1 MRRSH
6 ASACRRT
13 HLVAALE
20 DHTVRSLTN
29 NPKNFILV
37 HCDSAGVASVLCGQ
51 LKGTGDETKTMHVGA
66 HTAANYQGAVATVD
80 CKTQAVS
87 IYLTLGA

>member
-1 MRRSH
+1 M
-6 ASACRRT
+6 
-13 HLVAALE
+13 
-20 DHTVRSLTN
+20 
-29 NPKNFILV
+29 
-37 HCDSAGVASVLCGQ
+37 LCGQ